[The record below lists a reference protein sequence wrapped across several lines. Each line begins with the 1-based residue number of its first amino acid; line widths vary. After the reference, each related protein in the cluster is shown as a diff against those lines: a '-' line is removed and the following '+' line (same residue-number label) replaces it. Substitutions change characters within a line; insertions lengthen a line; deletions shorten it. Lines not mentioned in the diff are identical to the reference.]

1 VFSTVETVI
10 VCPVEEY
17 RTGEGS
23 LPVCNSLD
31 DSNWESSFF
40 AQVGQEEPEEE
51 DDDQGEWIK
60 TSQMIKTYKDM
71 YLEEVQQFLEQGH
84 VEKALNWDQL

>member
-1 VFSTVETVI
+1 MSSRSRTPVINNIFHPIYIVFSTVETVI

-51 DDDQGEWIK
+51 DDDQGE
-60 TSQMIKTYKDM
+60 
-71 YLEEVQQFLEQGH
+71 
-84 VEKALNWDQL
+84 